1 MTRTFIHTRE
11 FDMRWKDI
19 GLSDDELRALEDD
32 LLVDPEAGDRM
43 AGTGGIRKYRIALE
57 GRGKSGGARVCY
69 YDSPNTKRLF
79 LITAYAKNEK
89 ENLSMLERN
98 QLKQLVKQ
106 LR

>member
-11 FDMRWKDI
+11 FDLQWKNAN
-19 GLSDDELRALEDD
+19 LSDDDLRTLEEELLA
-32 LLVDPEAGDRM
+32 DPETGNRIP
-43 AGTGGIRKYRIALE
+43 GTGGLRKYRIPLE

-69 YDSPNTKRLF
+69 YDSSGTKKIY
-79 LITAYAKNEK
+79 LITVYEKNK
-89 ENLSMLERN
+89 KDDLSMGERN